1 MRFLIV
7 TTAALALSVGCSRAD
22 SPTTPAGLPGGSTE
36 AGAGAQAVSG
46 GGHYLLQGA
55 FETQFAFSAVQHR
68 NGTASGNFHHRTADS
83 SGTIDFTGRVTCVAV
98 DAANRRA
105 WIGGVITDN
114 RSTNP
119 GFMTPVHAVGH
130 DIWFR
135 VLDGGEGQE
144 ATDRTTFVGFES
156 AAIPTSASYCEQR
169 IWPQD
174 AQNPNLRTWPV
185 TSGNISVPN

>member
-7 TTAALALSVGCSRAD
+7 TTAALALAVGCSRAD
-22 SPTTPAGLPGGSTE
+22 GPTSPAAVAGGSTE
-36 AGAGAQAVSG
+36 AGAGARAVSG
-46 GGHYLLQGA
+46 GGHYLLQGVLD
-55 FETQFAFSAVQHR
+55 TQFAFSAVAHR
-68 NGTASGNFHHRTADS
+68 DGTASGTFHHRTEDS
-83 SGTIDFTGRVTCVAV
+83 TGTIDFTARVTCVAI

-105 WIGGVITDN
+105 WIGGVITEN
-114 RSTNP
+114 RSTSP
-119 GFMTPVHAVGH
+119 GFTTVIHGVGH

-135 VLDGGEGQE
+135 VLDGGEGAG

-185 TSGNISVPN
+185 TGGNISVPN